1 MLDMEKD
8 NSLEETEK
16 IEIPSVTD
24 ENLEGS
30 VTEEQR
36 WAKIME
42 RDFNETSINYEFRV
56 DMRFDNYFT
65 YECSKH
71 VPCVYFRVGEGDD
84 GFFPMIISDTPY
96 VPYPFERT
104 ISEEDL
110 CWVSRFV
117 RTNKSLLLEYADGKY
132 GYREFMSLVDR
143 CDGIPER
150 ATVSSPDG
158 NLPNDC

>member
-1 MLDMEKD
+1 MEKD